1 MSMRSVEAP
10 GYAPAN
16 QTGDELQLAESI
28 SVIDKF
34 SKFDGTFNSSRDL
47 RVEGD
52 VKGTINCQGTLHIA
66 EGAHVDAKVE
76 AENISVAG
84 DLEGDIQCRG
94 RLQILPS
101 GHVKGKIATQTLV
114 INEGASD
121 EGQLELAGAN
131 GRLASG
137 RSARPRGQERANP
150 VPITQ
155 QSASAGQ
162 PEPGTTA
169 PNTFIRRFGGQEQSW
184 EGNHRDEQPPNE
196 PER

>member
-1 MSMRSVEAP
+1 MSMRSVEP
-10 GYAPAN
+10 QGYAPVAEDP
-16 QTGDELQLAESI
+16 QVAESI

-66 EGAHVDAKVE
+66 DGAHVDATVE

-84 DLEGDIQCRG
+84 DLEGDINCRG

-101 GHVKGKIATQTLV
+101 GHVKGKISTQTLV
-114 INEGASD
+114 INEGAFY
-121 EGQLELAGAN
+121 EGQMEMAAAN
-131 GRLASG
+131 SRLSSG
-137 RSARPRGQERANP
+137 RTVRPRTPTPDRSNP

-155 QSASAGQ
+155 QAAPAPAESANA
-162 PEPGTTA
+162 A
-169 PNTFIRRFGGQEQSW
+169 PNTFIRRFGGQEQTW
-184 EGNHRDEQPPNE
+184 DAGRREEAAGTE

>member
-16 QTGDELQLAESI
+16 QTGDDLQLAESI

-47 RVEGD
+47 RIEGD

-76 AENISVAG
+76 AENMSVAG
-84 DLEGDIQCRG
+84 DLEGDIECRG
-94 RLQILPS
+94 RLLILPS

-114 INEGASD
+114 INEGAFY
-121 EGQLELAGAN
+121 EGQMEMAGAN
-131 GRLASG
+131 ARLSAGRG
-137 RSARPRGQERANP
+137 ARARGQDRANP

-155 QSASAGQ
+155 QSSAAGQ
-162 PEPGTTA
+162 GEPAGAA

-184 EGNHRDEQPPNE
+184 EGNRRDEQAAGE

>member
-1 MSMRSVEAP
+1 MSMRSIDP
-10 GYAPAN
+10 QGYAPVADDP
-16 QTGDELQLAESI
+16 QVAESI

-66 EGAHVDAKVE
+66 GGAHVDATVE

-84 DLEGDIQCRG
+84 DLEGEINCRG

-101 GHVKGKIATQTLV
+101 GHVKGKITTQTLV
-114 INEGASD
+114 INEGAFY
-121 EGQLELAGAN
+121 EGQMEMAN
-131 GRLASG
+131 ANSRLASG
-137 RSARPRGQERANP
+137 RTPRPRPAGQERSNP
-150 VPITQ
+150 VPITPQ
-155 QSASAGQ
+155 ATAAPAESANA
-162 PEPGTTA
+162 A

-184 EGNHRDEQPPNE
+184 DANRRDEATGAEQ
-196 PER
+196 ER

>member
-1 MSMRSVEAP
+1 MSMRSIEP
-10 GYAPAN
+10 QGYGAIADDP
-16 QTGDELQLAESI
+16 QTAESI

-66 EGAHVDAKVE
+66 EGAHVDATVE

-84 DLEGDIQCRG
+84 DLEGDINCHG

-101 GHVKGKIATQTLV
+101 GHVKGKITTQALV
-114 INEGASD
+114 INEGAFY
-121 EGQLELAGAN
+121 EGQMEMAGASN
-131 GRLASG
+131 RLSGGRA
-137 RSARPRGQERANP
+137 ARPRPANPERANP
-150 VPITQ
+150 VPLTPQ
-155 QSASAGQ
+155 AAAPPAESANA
-162 PEPGTTA
+162 A

-184 EGNHRDEQPPNE
+184 DSGHRDDAVNAE